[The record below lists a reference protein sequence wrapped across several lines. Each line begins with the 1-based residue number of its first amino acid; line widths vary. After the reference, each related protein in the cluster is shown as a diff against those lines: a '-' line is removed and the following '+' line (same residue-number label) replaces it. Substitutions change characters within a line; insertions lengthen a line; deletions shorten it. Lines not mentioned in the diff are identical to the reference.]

1 MIDFPALK
9 KHYSFE
15 PQGQNFKFDEV
26 KAVDGMSWDEDPGIE
41 TIKSAKINK
50 LRGLR
55 YSGDGLWPITSAEI
69 LTSGYFECYSADDL
83 RLMRNDIYARH
94 GYKFKDSSL
103 RNIFEKQSW
112 YKPVTSNANS
122 LKFNEVERINIALI
136 QNMEK
141 IKAQNDF

>member
-1 MIDFPALK
+1 
-9 KHYSFE
+9 
-15 PQGQNFKFDEV
+15 
-26 KAVDGMSWDEDPGIE
+26 
-41 TIKSAKINK
+41 
-50 LRGLR
+50 
-55 YSGDGLWPITSAEI
+55 
-69 LTSGYFECYSADDL
+69 
-83 RLMRNDIYARH
+83 MRNDIYARH